1 MFTRNNL
8 LLRELL
14 LEAKKLYQKASEN
27 MISIYVSDS

>member
-1 MFTRNNL
+1 MFTRNNS

-14 LEAKKLYQKASEN
+14 LEAKKMYHKASEN